1 MTEKNLLNR
10 EESAK
15 YLGLTVATLAAWA
28 TESPPR
34 LAMIK
39 MGSRVMYKKTDL
51 DAFIESSRV
60 GG

>member
-1 MTEKNLLNR
+1 MTEKALMTR
-10 EESAK
+10 EEAAK

-28 TESPPR
+28 TETPAR
-34 LAMIK
+34 IAMIK